1 MKQSKNPPSTRRQ
14 STTAPAN
21 QVYYHRNQAVTIPNG
36 YIAIGRITTVHGIRG
51 EVRVE
56 LHTDFPD
63 RFAPDI
69 VIYMGEALTEFTI
82 EAARPHKEQIL
93 VKLDGVDTRNE
104 GELLRGQWIF
114 IPEDEAVALEADT
127 YWVHDIIG
135 LHVQTEDGEELG
147 VVDDVL
153 FTGANEV
160 YVVKSPGG
168 GSELLLPATD
178 EVMQSVDL
186 DAHHIIVRLLPGMRD
201 E

>member
-1 MKQSKNPPSTRRQ
+1 MKQSKNPSTTRHQ
-14 STTAPAN
+14 STTAPAS
-21 QVYYHRNQAVTIPNG
+21 QVYYHRNQAVTIPDG

-63 RFAPDI
+63 RFEADI
-69 VIYMGEALTEFTI
+69 VIYVGEALTEFTI
-82 EAARPHKEQIL
+82 EVARPHKEQML

-104 GELLRGQWIF
+104 AELLRGQWIF
-114 IPEDEAVALEADT
+114 IPEEEAVPLEADT

-135 LHVQTEDGEELG
+135 LHVQTEDGEALG
-147 VVDDVL
+147 IVDDVL

-160 YVVKSPGG
+160 YVIKSIGDGP
-168 GSELLLPATD
+168 ELLLPATD
-178 EVMQSVDL
+178 EVVRSVDL